1 MQNFVYK
8 SLKNEE
14 RQFTL
19 ILSWTITS
27 FFAVA
32 CENNKSI
39 KRCKFSHTL
48 QASWLG
54 IASVSTSTFS
64 SLSVSPPLSSL
75 ALRWLSKKL
84 VCRPLTDWTRT
95 TDTFL
100 GVMWCKRDT
109 TSAWQPLPTK
119 HSTSARSAKTRFTD
133 VDTCHTKKAF
143 GVLKARPA
151 AVNRMLI
158 VLFMDGGRHPTKK
171 VSTVE
176 VAATSLIHQKGAM
189 FSRSLYLGGGAV
201 DRWFLMPMG
210 RSFRVR
216 RPIFHA
222 TEIHTWKKYHNL
234 CGGWCGCLSCEV
246 ARVPLP

>member
-158 VLFMDGGRHPTKK
+158 VLFMGWRTTSDKESFNCRGCSDFPHPSKRCDVLPFTLPRRR
-171 VSTVE
+171 S
-176 VAATSLIHQKGAM
+176 
-189 FSRSLYLGGGAV
+189 SRSLISYADGSQFSRAASYFSCNGDPYMKEIPQSMWRVMWLLIV
-201 DRWFLMPMG
+201 
-210 RSFRVR
+210 RS
-216 RPIFHA
+216 
-222 TEIHTWKKYHNL
+222 
-234 CGGWCGCLSCEV
+234 G
-246 ARVPLP
+246 